1 MLTQSQLEC
10 FRKDGYL
17 VVRNV
22 LCPRSDLEP
31 LMRTWCNVVE
41 TAAIVAHSEQRTPLD
56 YQGSTTEELIVR
68 LVSVAPDAALQLF
81 MPSLAGRFSL
91 FRTRA
96 GFPTF
101 RVPEAF
107 ELMRNSRVLDL
118 VESILGPELSLS
130 PISHLNIK
138 IPKNLLGELAE
149 LGADW
154 GISAE
159 INDGFRSFLFAET
172 EPHCDN
178 ESCYADARDYNRV
191 NVWIPFTDA
200 TPANGTIV
208 VFPESHKDGWVGVS
222 SPQTNAETVAD
233 VTRKCRASALPLTLF
248 PGDLLLMDYR
258 LWHGSV
264 PIHTNKSRWAYSA
277 RYEVTGEASVLPPL
291 PSVRVRSRA
300 LETELRNPFVWMAV
314 WESTLSYLNRFPVVA
329 NGSTAN
335 EESARAIREY
345 WERLCPEGIADRLRL
360 SLPSVSASVTEDE
373 FVVFP
378 DAREKVQ
385 IKLDLDVDTRV
396 SPHLT
401 RFSRRGFWCDLEVR
415 REDLANLPNLLAV
428 SLAGFG
434 MQFTVPGRLVD
445 IERRGDGSSCQVRYC
460 FQDDPDGVL
469 LGMCEDFTHRLAS
482 WQAALIVTGEKDFV
496 DPPPLFVVPE
506 PSEAEAGTSC
516 RPVTSRETLTGS
528 I

>member
-1 MLTQSQLEC
+1 MLSKSQLES
-10 FRKDGYL
+10 FREDGYL

-31 LMRTWCNVVE
+31 LMRTWCDVVE

-56 YQGSTTEELIVR
+56 YQGRTNEELIVR

-81 MPSLAGRFSL
+81 MPSLAGRFPS

-96 GFPTF
+96 SFPTF

-118 VESILGPELSLS
+118 VESILGAEISLS

-138 IPKNLLGELAE
+138 MPKNLLGELAE

-159 INDGFRSFLFAET
+159 ISDGFRSFLFGET

-178 ESCYADARDYNRV
+178 ESCYADARDNNRV

-208 VFPESHKDGWVGVS
+208 VFPQSHKDGWAGVS
-222 SPQTNAETVAD
+222 SPQTNAETVED
-233 VTRKCRASALPLTLF
+233 VTRKRQDSAVPLTLF
-248 PGDLLLMDYR
+248 SGDVLLMDYC

-300 LETELRNPFVWMAV
+300 VETELRNPFVWMAV

-329 NGSTAN
+329 SGSTAN
-335 EESARAIREY
+335 EELARAIREY
-345 WERLCPEGIADRLRL
+345 WERLCPEGIADRLKL
-360 SLPSVSASVTEDE
+360 SLPFASASGSEDE
-373 FVVFP
+373 FVVLP
-378 DAREKVQ
+378 DARGKVQ
-385 IKLDLDVDTRV
+385 IKLNLGVDIKV
-396 SPHLT
+396 SPDLT
-401 RFSRRGFWCDLEVR
+401 RFSRRGFCCDLEVR
-415 REDLANLPNLLAV
+415 KEDLANPPNLLTV

-445 IERRGDGSSCQVRYC
+445 IDSRGDGSSCRVRYC

-469 LGMCEDFTHRLAS
+469 MGMCEDFTHRLAS
-482 WQAALIVTGEKDFV
+482 WQAAFIVTGEKDFV
-496 DPPPLFVVPE
+496 DPPPLSVVPKT
-506 PSEAEAGTSC
+506 SAAEAMLRSEQPLADLG
-516 RPVTSRETLTGS
+516 
-528 I
+528 